1 MDRQQIKHQI
11 EKYHDKLKIQSSEQ
25 KQRELTASK
34 IVSIALRTESRDRTS
49 DLTSHQVTLHYTYYK
64 H

>member
-49 DLTSHQVTLHYTYYK
+49 DLTSHQVTLHCTYYK